1 MLASL
6 NQGKS
11 LKGTNSS
18 SPPSNSQK
26 PWGET
31 LDTSTREVLLPSGAD
46 FTGMC
51 LHQLLSHSDLL
62 VRQAIIVRQSDGGLK
77 PELSLAVGT

>member
-1 MLASL
+1 
-6 NQGKS
+6 
-11 LKGTNSS
+11 
-18 SPPSNSQK
+18 
-26 PWGET
+26 